1 MVEQMLQKAEILIQS
16 KRFKQAAAV
25 LEDVMVKIPDNPS
38 VLGRYSQVL
47 FELKEMK
54 KGLEVINSAIALA
67 PENDFLFYIKG
78 YGHLMNDQYQDSEN
92 ALNQAIHLN
101 PEVSLYFA
109 MMAYLKI
116 VRKNFAEALK
126 YADESLAL
134 DPENT
139 LGLNARS
146 TALLKLDRKEE
157 AVQTIQGALNENP
170 NDPYTH
176 ANYGWSLLEQGK
188 PKASLDHFAE
198 ALKLDPNFTYAQQG
212 MMEALKAK
220 YLFYRWF
227 LKYAFAM
234 GNLAAKY
241 QWGVIIAIYLGTRF
255 LGSLAKNVEWLRP
268 FLIPI
273 IVLLV
278 LFAISTWIITPLSNL
293 FLKLNTY
300 GKHLLTKEQ
309 KMSSNFV
316 GLSLIVCLIGGLAYL
331 FLQDEDWLTIAIY
344 GFAMMIPWS
353 VAFIPAKYK
362 YSLLI
367 YAIVL
372 AVVGIGAILTTFANG
387 ELINGFSMIFLFG
400 FVAFQWIANYLT
412 SDFQ

>member
-16 KRFKQAAAV
+16 KRFKQAATV
-25 LEDVMVKIPDNPS
+25 LEDVMVKMPDNPF

-47 FELKEMK
+47 FELKEME
-54 KGLEVINSAIALA
+54 KGAEVINSAIALQ

-78 YGHLMNDQYQDSEN
+78 YGHLMNDQYQDAEK
-92 ALNQAIHLN
+92 ALTHAIHLN
-101 PEVSLYFA
+101 PEGSIYFA
-109 MMAYLKI
+109 MMANLKI
-116 VRKNFAEALK
+116 VRKKYSEALK

-157 AVQTIQGALNENP
+157 SVKTIQGALNENP

-188 PKASLDHFAE
+188 HKESLNHFAE
-198 ALKLDPNFTYAQQG
+198 SLKIDPNFLYAQQG

-220 YLFYRWF
+220 YLLYRWF

-241 QWGVIIAIYLGTRF
+241 QWGIIIAIYLGTRF
-255 LGSLAKNVEWLRP
+255 LGNLAENVAWLRP
-268 FLIPI
+268 ILIPI
-273 IVLLV
+273 VVLLV

-309 KMSSNFV
+309 KSSSNFV
-316 GLSLIVCLIGGLAYL
+316 GLSLLVCLFGGLA
-331 FLQDEDWLTIAIY
+331 FLIFRNEAWLSVAVY

-353 VAFIPAKYK
+353 VAFRPAKYK

-367 YAIVL
+367 YAIGL
-372 AVVGIGAILTTFANG
+372 AVVGAGSVLTTFATG
-387 ELINGFSMIFLFG
+387 ELFNGFTPIFVFG
-400 FVAFQWIANYLT
+400 FVAFQWIANFLS
-412 SDFQ
+412 SDF